1 MVNVSQLFCFQR
13 KKEQEMETKKK
24 KKEEKVSFGEHSGQT
39 SEICKSQAKYF
50 KVKVATF
57 TIESLRYYQHPVSS
71 LNFLKVY

>member
-1 MVNVSQLFCFQR
+1 MFN
-13 KKEQEMETKKK
+13 
-24 KKEEKVSFGEHSGQT
+24 FGEYAEICHLHSGQR

-57 TIESLRYYQHPVSS
+57 TIESLGYYQHPVSL